1 MQLQIIHYD
10 AFRRHARN
18 YLEPAVIYKW
28 NLEQKNLFR
37 KLQEGGKVAVAG
49 DMRADTRGTFY
60 LEIIISWSGVF
71 WLSIMCYF
79 GLTEPARHS
88 KSQDWYRCDMGIYI
102 FMFYLHFM

>member
-18 YLEPAVIYKW
+18 YLEPAVIHKW

-49 DMRADTRGTFY
+49 DMRADTRGKFLFRSNY
-60 LEIIISWSGVF
+60 ILLAVRG
-71 WLSIMCYF
+71 
-79 GLTEPARHS
+79 GLN
-88 KSQDWYRCDMGIYI
+88 Q
-102 FMFYLHFM
+102 